1 MIHVGSGLWPCSMY
15 LYKDPVTFALLY
27 LPQRADL
34 VVSREGFPFLFFV
47 LAFTQTSL
55 KVPSH
60 TISGRFSGMLRTTAI
75 SAAAFCVIARSSSH
89 RIASHRTLAPGEPE
103 WPDGPDAKGFL
114 TR

>member
-1 MIHVGSGLWPCSMY
+1 MY

-60 TISGRFSGMLRTTAI
+60 TISGRFSGIASNHGHRGGRLLCHRQ
-75 SAAAFCVIARSSSH
+75 VIVI
-89 RIASHRTLAPGEPE
+89 IASHRTVAPGEPGLARKPRCE
-103 WPDGPDAKGFL
+103 RFPF